1 MPNLT
6 ELKFPS
12 RAQRR
17 KDAQEKEQ
25 PVNNSLI

>member
-17 KDAQEKEQ
+17 QLMEQ
-25 PVNNSLI
+25 LKALQTSGG